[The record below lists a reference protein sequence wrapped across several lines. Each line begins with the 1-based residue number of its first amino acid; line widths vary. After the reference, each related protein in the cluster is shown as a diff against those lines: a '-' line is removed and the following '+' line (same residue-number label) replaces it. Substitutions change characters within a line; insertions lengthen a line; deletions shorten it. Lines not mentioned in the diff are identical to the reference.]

1 MTPRVTIV
9 TTVYDRMDCL
19 ARCLRATTQSACAD
33 HEQLVVSDAPGQALE
48 DAIDGLIAAQA
59 DPRVRHLRRT
69 TRANDWGM
77 SPAADGLR
85 AAAGEFVCF
94 LSDDN
99 AYLPNHF
106 SPLVDALDRDPDLG
120 FVYASCQYAAF
131 RELRTAPPAGSQ
143 IDLGQPLFRT
153 TVLRTAF
160 PHGFPFQEFA
170 WDWRVIHVLLLL
182 GVRWQHIDTASFIF
196 RLAAYPE
203 HLEALR

>member
-99 AYLPNHF
+99 AYLPDHF
-106 SPLVDALDRDPDLG
+106 TPLVAALDADPGLG

-131 RELRTAPPAGSQ
+131 RELRMAPPAGSQ

-153 TVLRTAF
+153 AVLRAAF
-160 PHGFPFQEFA
+160 PIGFPFHEFA
-170 WDWRVIHVLLLL
+170 WDWRVIHLLLL
-182 GVRWQHIDTASFIF
+182 TGVRWRHIDTASFIF